1 MAIETSKAEIKEMC
15 PDIQPN
21 INKISKKTKNLNKS
35 KQSANLNTHK
45 RPTYNAN
52 NKKGRKT
59 KCYR

>member
-1 MAIETSKAEIKEMC
+1 MAIETYKAEIKEIY

-35 KQSANLNTHK
+35 KQSANLNTQ

-52 NKKGRKT
+52 NKRDRKT

>member
-45 RPTYNAN
+45 RPT
-52 NKKGRKT
+52 
-59 KCYR
+59 